1 MATIKITDENFEEL
15 VLKSEKPFYLKF
27 GAEWCSP
34 CKFIQPH
41 LDSLSDELKDK
52 VTFGTLDVDNDPNTG
67 TKYGIRSLP
76 TMILFKGSKNV
87 GIKVGATS
95 KEDIKNWLMSKI

>member
-1 MATIKITDENFEEL
+1 MEEDFDINAFIDDHADEDLDALTI
-15 VLKSEKPFYLKF
+15 
-27 GAEWCSP
+27 
-34 CKFIQPH
+34 FIP
-41 LDSLSDELKDK
+41 DELKDK

-76 TMILFKGSKNV
+76 TLILFKGSKNV

-95 KEDIKNWLMSKI
+95 KEDIKNWLISKI

>member
-1 MATIKITDENFEEL
+1 MATVKITDENFEEL

-41 LDSLSDELKDK
+41 LDMELGR
-52 VTFGTLDVDNDPNTG
+52 FL
-67 TKYGIRSLP
+67 L
-76 TMILFKGSKNV
+76 
-87 GIKVGATS
+87 
-95 KEDIKNWLMSKI
+95 